1 METAIFYGYDN
12 VDFYGPL
19 LGSGCFEETNPGNDP
34 RIELVA
40 ENEED
45 LKEAMVEI
53 HKVAQA
59 LGLSLD
65 DTYLKLNNLWEGGD
79 ETIWTVYGEEI
90 GERVQEYFHSLFE
103 E

>member
-45 LKEAMVEI
+45 LKEGNGRKYI
-53 HKVAQA
+53 
-59 LGLSLD
+59 
-65 DTYLKLNNLWEGGD
+65 KLPK
-79 ETIWTVYGEEI
+79 
-90 GERVQEYFHSLFE
+90 H
-103 E
+103 